1 MQWLVDLLLKLFGLW
16 LAKTPAPIAEAE
28 KAGAAT
34 QQVQNL
40 EKANAD
46 TRAALQAAD
55 AVRAADAADPG
66 RLRDPSDPDCRDCRV
81 Q

>member
-1 MQWLVDLLLKLFGLW
+1 MQWLVDIFLKLFGMW
-16 LAKTPAPIAEAE
+16 LSKTPAPIIEAE
-28 KAGAAT
+28 KAGAAQ

-40 EKANAD
+40 QKANDDVQKAV
-46 TRAALQAAD
+46 QAAD

-66 RLRDPSDPDCRDCRV
+66 RLRDPSDPDCRDCEA